1 MKITLIRNFFTA
13 VLMGL
18 FAQVSL
24 AQEENAMGALKEVA
38 DIVASINHFPSD
50 ADKVALASIA
60 GNDNLP
66 QGVRNMATGQ
76 MMRAKMQWLQFRRWI
91 EHPIMPKY

>member
-66 QGVRNMATGQ
+66 QGVRNMATTVTNIAHGANDEGKNA
-76 MMRAKMQWLQFRRWI
+76 MATT
-91 EHPIMPKY
+91 